1 MSEKY
6 ISKKELSKTKEEKG
20 NSEDLLMNKKKN

>member
-20 NSEDLLMNKKKN
+20 NSEDSFMNKKK